1 MLRGTAFALIA
12 FAAAVAPAAASS
24 GRWSHQGDNM
34 SVTTA
39 DDAVRACSDITV
51 RWDGRD
57 GARAEESLAAAAG
70 RDPLTVRLP
79 KNAGAWFRSSGRADW
94 GVLACKAA
102 VSADLLPQI
111 SVSVSRG
118 ELEVKGPAGDG
129 WTVFF
134 LVDGPAAGN
143 LNAESANG
151 PLHFEGFSGRIAASV
166 QNGPLSFRDCSASIE
181 ARAQNGPI
189 SLKGTTGDVDA
200 RADNGPISVSGDSGN
215 LRLRTSNGPISVRLS
230 GASWRDGRLE
240 GHAVN
245 GPVTLHIPDGYR
257 SATLVESSGH
267 SPVRCRAAACDAARK
282 SWDDDSRR
290 IEFGSGTPVVTLSTV
305 NGPVSIDSGTG
316 RGE

>member
-12 FAAAVAPAAASS
+12 FAAAVSPAAASS
-24 GRWSHQGDNM
+24 GHWSQQGENM
-34 SVTTA
+34 SGTTA
-39 DDAVRACSDITV
+39 DDSVRACSDILV

-57 GARAEESLAAAAG
+57 AARAEERLAAPAG

-79 KNAGAWFRSSGRADW
+79 RNAGAWFRSSGRADW

-102 VSADLLPQI
+102 ASADLLPQI
-111 SVSVSRG
+111 SVGANRG
-118 ELEVKGPAGDG
+118 ELEVKGPPGER

-134 LVDGPAAGN
+134 VVDGPAAGN
-143 LNAESANG
+143 LSAESANG
-151 PLHFEGFSGRIAASV
+151 PLQFEGFSGRISAGV
-166 QNGPLSFRDCSASIE
+166 QNGPLGFRNCTASID

-189 SLKGTTGDVDA
+189 SLIGTTGEVDA

-230 GASWRDGRLE
+230 GSSWRDGRLE
-240 GHAVN
+240 GRAVN

-257 SATLVESSGH
+257 SATLVESAGH